1 MSKLKKWM
9 KSWTINYGLLLVILG
24 SLQQKFDYLRK
35 LIGEEN
41 YGLSFVAVGVVVVVL
56 RFKTT
61 TAVEDK

>member
-24 SLQQKFDYLRK
+24 SLQQNFDYLRK

-41 YGLSFVAVGVVVVVL
+41 YGLAFVVIGVVVVVL

>member
-1 MSKLKKWM
+1 M

-24 SLQQKFDYLRK
+24 SLQQNFDYLRK
-35 LIGEEN
+35 IIGEEN